1 MSESQMQ
8 PGAFDLGGYMSALV
22 VGALETPS
30 GAAPVGWLAAFLA
43 GKNDAV
49 SLADVARHHAALA
62 DGIWKAGEDP
72 RALLDAL
79 PIFGIMRPDGEYL
92 TEPRELAGQNW
103 RSAQDHMALFSGM
116 AAHLP
121 YLTARCDTYLRLLTT
136 WQAAPAP
143 PEAGYPRVCYQYAA
157 LFNER
162 LYTECYKLLELRWM
176 VEEGRARSL
185 LKGMMQLAVGLQQIE
200 NGRYAVPQLEEAYF
214 NMRENLEAFP
224 TDTLRRFL
232 KRLKRTIGLLKS
244 YGPSRFQTFD
254 MELFPRL
261 WMDSPWRLLFMR
273 SRRR

>member
-1 MSESQMQ
+1 MTESQMQ

-22 VGALETPS
+22 VNALEAPA

-43 GKNDAV
+43 GNKASV
-49 SLADVARHHAALA
+49 PLADVARNHGKLPG
-62 DGIWKAGEDP
+62 GIWKAGQDP
-72 RALLDAL
+72 RPLLDAL
-79 PIFGIMRPDGEYL
+79 PIFGIVRPDGEYL
-92 TEPRELAGQNW
+92 TEPRELARQDW
-103 RSAQDHMALFSGM
+103 QSAQDHLALFSGM
-116 AAHLP
+116 ESHLP
-121 YLTARCDTYLRLLTT
+121 YLEQRCDAYLRLLQI
-136 WQAAPAP
+136 WQNSPDPPASGS
-143 PEAGYPRVCYQYAA
+143 ARVCYQYAA

-176 VEEGRARSL
+176 TEEGRSRTL

-214 NMRENLEAFP
+214 NMRGNLEAFP
-224 TDTLRRFL
+224 TTTLKRFL
-232 KRLKRTIGLLKS
+232 KRLKRSIGLLKS